1 MPTITLN
8 AVVDENGHLSVDVP
22 LPPGPVEVV
31 VRSVEQQELS
41 REEVRAKLKAAGLL
55 DDDEP
60 SPDAME
66 VTDEELERLSKVFA
80 GKRPISELI
89 AEDRE
94 DRV

>member
-1 MPTITLN
+1 MPTITLS
-8 AVVDENGHLSVDVP
+8 AVVDENGHLSLDVP

-31 VRSVEQQELS
+31 VRPVEQQMS

-66 VTDEELERLSKVFA
+66 VSDEELERLSKVFA
-80 GKRPISELI
+80 GDRPMSELI
-89 AEDRE
+89 SEDRE